1 MSRSLIVLLVFMLA
15 FAPMSALADSVTK
28 KEITYVALGDSLAAG
43 VLNEGGI
50 GEGYSGGIK
59 SNLNTNG
66 YNVTFSNKG
75 IPGATTNTKL
85 FKPEDIADADLIT
98 LSIGANDV
106 LGPLKGSLESNP
118 EAIPYLGVTEKELD
132 GYKALAESQES
143 NARDMLAMINQ
154 DMGVDISEVIGNIEA
169 WKVNLPDGED
179 KKIID
184 EKLKVIEKIMSMD
197 FKIDVI
203 EEEEI
208 EAIKSFL
215 DNVNTASVGLR
226 GAFENIAKVAEE
238 KEKSILPLLNKVI
251 SVLKATEE
259 NIMEVT
265 DVLNEAI
272 NARIE
277 YETAKSVLELKQ
289 KVMADVEVEIGKVG
303 TNLLK
308 ILGNI
313 KDINPDVKIY
323 VMGYYNAVPYL
334 PPDLTDKLLPGL
346 NAVIVG
352 ASNMTGATFIPTVHL
367 FEGTNYLPTNDI
379 HPNVEG
385 YAAIANAFMQAISND
400 LPRILTLGEKTPVL
414 PGQFITIDGTS
425 VTLQLPNDLP
435 DGTKLTIS
443 RTDKNTIAEGEDLIA
458 IGDVLEFDFG
468 DGTPEDKDE
477 FTLMM
482 DESEF
487 ILTMGFDSEKVN
499 KSVGIYH
506 YGEDNGW
513 VMQEGGK
520 VNSEENSIT
529 LNVSEFSSYGVF
541 TEVKKEE
548 VTPTPEKPETE
559 DNETTTVTIE
569 DDGDD
574 QGEKVASIDTGN
586 VLPDTATDHYNWL
599 MVGSIM
605 FVVGLGSLLVI
616 RGKLSL

>member
-277 YETAKSVLELKQ
+277 YETAKSVLELK
-289 KVMADVEVEIGKVG
+289 
-303 TNLLK
+303 
-308 ILGNI
+308 
-313 KDINPDVKIY
+313 
-323 VMGYYNAVPYL
+323 
-334 PPDLTDKLLPGL
+334 
-346 NAVIVG
+346 
-352 ASNMTGATFIPTVHL
+352 
-367 FEGTNYLPTNDI
+367 
-379 HPNVEG
+379 
-385 YAAIANAFMQAISND
+385 
-400 LPRILTLGEKTPVL
+400 
-414 PGQFITIDGTS
+414 
-425 VTLQLPNDLP
+425 
-435 DGTKLTIS
+435 TK
-443 RTDKNTIAEGEDLIA
+443 
-458 IGDVLEFDFG
+458 
-468 DGTPEDKDE
+468 
-477 FTLMM
+477 
-482 DESEF
+482 
-487 ILTMGFDSEKVN
+487 
-499 KSVGIYH
+499 
-506 YGEDNGW
+506 
-513 VMQEGGK
+513 
-520 VNSEENSIT
+520 
-529 LNVSEFSSYGVF
+529 SYG
-541 TEVKKEE
+541 
-548 VTPTPEKPETE
+548 
-559 DNETTTVTIE
+559 
-569 DDGDD
+569 
-574 QGEKVASIDTGN
+574 
-586 VLPDTATDHYNWL
+586 
-599 MVGSIM
+599 
-605 FVVGLGSLLVI
+605 
-616 RGKLSL
+616 